1 MGDFTYSVLPVNLK
15 AEYYSMFDMEGVP
28 GLGGG
33 ERASLTFIKHYK
45 PRCFTAELKHP
56 LQAHTT
62 QC

>member
-33 ERASLTFIKHYK
+33 SVPA
-45 PRCFTAELKHP
+45 
-56 LQAHTT
+56 
-62 QC
+62 